1 MKSMRPVGVRAA
13 FACLA
18 LATYAQAASSD
29 TDALIQKVERHYNK
43 ALTLTVDFAEQYSVQ
58 GHPRIPETGTLTLRK
73 QGKMRW
79 DYARPA
85 GKVFVSDGKMM
96 YLYTSADNKVE
107 EIPLKDTEDMRA
119 PLAFLLG
126 HLDLKKEFTNFATRP
141 GDGQTWLSATAKN
154 DKTPYEKIQ
163 MLINPEG
170 EITMLTVLGR
180 DQSTLAFSLTNEK
193 VNPTVRDSLFAFKI
207 PPGAEVVNALD
218 YTGEGR

>member
-1 MKSMRPVGVRAA
+1 MRPVGVCAA
-13 FACLA
+13 VACLA
-18 LATYAQAASSD
+18 IATYAQAASSD
-29 TDALIQKVERHYNK
+29 TDALIQKVEHHYNK

-58 GHPRIPETGTLTLRK
+58 GHPHIPETGTLTLRK

-85 GKVFVSDGKMM
+85 GKIFISDGKMM

-141 GDGQTWLSATAKN
+141 AEGQTWLSATAKN

-163 MLINPEG
+163 MLINPAG
-170 EITMLTVLGR
+170 EITTLTILGR

-193 VNPTVRDSLFAFKI
+193 VNPAVSDSLFAFKI
-207 PPGAEVVNALD
+207 PAGAEVVNAID